1 MTSCKLR
8 TDHRNCAATHGP
20 LRSHAR
26 AASVL
31 FDPSTDNDEVAP
43 MALANVEE
51 GNSDQEDELSEV
63 GSGDDKIKIKDN
75 LEDAEDELEE
85 GVQGPM

>member
-1 MTSCKLR
+1 M
-8 TDHRNCAATHGP
+8 
-20 LRSHAR
+20 
-26 AASVL
+26 L
-31 FDPSTDNDEVAP
+31 FDPSTDNNEVAP
-43 MALANVEE
+43 MALANVKE

-75 LEDAEDELEE
+75 LEDAEDEIEE